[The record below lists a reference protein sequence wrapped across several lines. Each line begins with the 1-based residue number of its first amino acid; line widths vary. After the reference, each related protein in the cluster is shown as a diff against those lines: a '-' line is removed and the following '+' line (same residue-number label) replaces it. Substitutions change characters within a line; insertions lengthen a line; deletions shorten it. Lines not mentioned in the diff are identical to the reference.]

1 MKTENRQTL
10 KLSTLGIG
18 CWSFGGGEYWGE
30 QPQLDVDK
38 IVSAALDGGVTYF
51 DTAEAYN
58 DGNSEKS
65 LGKALK
71 NRRSEAIIG
80 TKIWPDNCGLDS
92 TIAHCEASLKRLGT
106 DYIDIYMVHWP
117 LENYEGTAEA
127 LYRLLEQGKILQ
139 GGVSNFGPLQ
149 MEEAEAAG
157 LKFSVNQVIY
167 NLLARA
173 AEFSVASESAKRN
186 VAVMG
191 YMPLM
196 QGLLSAKFKSTSD
209 IPPERMRTRHFSGN
223 RTGSRHGGPGYE
235 NNVFELV
242 SAVERAAAKHDVAP
256 AAASLA
262 WCISRPEIRCE
273 IAGIRSLTQLET
285 SLTAMEIAENSE
297 LMRELDQ
304 ASLILKAEMGE
315 SIDYWDSSENS
326 RSR

>member
-1 MKTENRQTL
+1 MKTENTQAL
-10 KLSTLGIG
+10 KLSALGIG

-30 QPQLDVDK
+30 QPQIEVDK

-58 DGNSEKS
+58 DGGSEKS

-80 TKIWPDNCGLDS
+80 TKIWPDNCGRDS
-92 TIAHCEASLKRLGT
+92 TITHCEASIRRLGT

-127 LYRLLEQGKILQ
+127 LDRLLEQGKILQ

-167 NLLARA
+167 SLLARA

-196 QGLLSAKFKSTSD
+196 QGLLSGKFKSPSD
-209 IPPERMRTRHFSGN
+209 IPPGRMRTRHFSGN
-223 RTGSRHGGPGYE
+223 RTGSRHGGSGYE
-235 NNVFELV
+235 NKVFKLV
-242 SAVERAAAKHDVAP
+242 SAVEKAAAEHEVTA
-256 AAASLA
+256 AAASQA
-262 WCISRPEIRCE
+262 WCISRPEIKCE
-273 IAGIRSLTQLET
+273 IAGIRSLAQLET
-285 SLTAMEIAENSE
+285 SLAALDMAENLE
-297 LMRELDQ
+297 LMKELDQ
-304 ASLILKAEMGE
+304 ASLTLKAEMGE
-315 SIDYWDSSENS
+315 SIDYWNSNENS